1 MIFNSLGSNYDFGYV
16 VKSLFGFGFSDGRK
30 SLKNVLQ
37 NRFKGDVELFYKG
50 REAVEAALR
59 ISRLRKGEYVAINGF
74 TCYVVYKAII
84 NAGLKVEYLDIEPK
98 GLNFSPEALEGAI
111 KRNSKIKAVI
121 VQNTFGY
128 PCDIKNISDICKKNG
143 IILVEDLAHS
153 VGTIYSDG
161 RPAGSYGDFIALSFS
176 QDKIIDA
183 VSGGAL
189 IVKKTKF
196 RNQSN
201 VVLKKIPWAW
211 YLKDRL
217 YPKFTFLIRK
227 TYGFFGLGKAFHY
240 LLKKLNLLSTPI
252 GDGEDSLHILSNW
265 HSLLTQNY
273 ILDLE
278 KDIEHRRKVSV
289 IYKEKI
295 NPSLLS
301 GKLLADF
308 NRSTNIRFPIF
319 VDRRE
324 SLIKYLKANGVHIS
338 DTWYDAPVAPKKFLK
353 FTNYKN
359 QCPVAEDISSKI
371 VNLPTHKN
379 ISLKEAVFIADKI
392 NQWLITK

>member
-16 VKSLFGFGFSDGRK
+16 VKSLFSFTDGREN
-30 SLKNVLQ
+30 LKNVLKS
-37 NRFKGDVELFYKG
+37 RFKGDVELFYKS
-50 REAVEAALR
+50 REAIEVALR
-59 ISRLRKGEYVAINGF
+59 ISRLRKGEYVAINGL

-84 NAGLKVEYLDIEPK
+84 NAGLKVEYLDIDPG
-98 GLNFSPEALEGAI
+98 GLNFSPEVLEGAI

-121 VQNTFGY
+121 VQNTLGY
-128 PCDIKNISDICKKNG
+128 PCNIGNISTICKKNA
-143 IILVEDLAHS
+143 ILLIEDLAHS
-153 VGTIYSDG
+153 VGTIYSNS
-161 RPAGSYGDFIALSFS
+161 RLAGSYGDFIALSFS

-189 IVKKTKF
+189 VIRNPRFKKH
-196 RNQSN
+196 SGIG
-201 VVLKKIPWAW
+201 LKNIPLIW

-227 TYGFFGLGKAFHY
+227 TYGFLGLGKAFHY
-240 LLKKLNLLSTPI
+240 LLKKLNLLSTSI
-252 GDGEDSLHILSNW
+252 GDREHSLHILPNW
-265 HSLLTQNY
+265 HSLLARNY
-273 ILDLE
+273 ILSLD
-278 KDIEHRRKVSV
+278 KDIEHRKKVSA

-295 NPSLLS
+295 DPNVLF

-308 NRSTNIRFPIF
+308 DRSTNIRFPIF
-319 VDRRE
+319 VDGRE
-324 SLIKYLKANGVHIS
+324 SLVKYLKANGIYIS

-353 FTNYKN
+353 FTDYKN
-359 QCPVAEDISSKI
+359 QCPVAEEISSRI

-379 ISLKEAVFIADKI
+379 VSAKKAVFIADKI

>member
-16 VKSLFGFGFSDGRK
+16 VKSLFGFGFLDGRK
-30 SLKNVLQ
+30 NLKNVLQ
-37 NRFKGDVELFYKG
+37 SRFKGDVELFYKG
-50 REAVEAALR
+50 RQAIEAALR

-84 NAGLKVEYLDIEPK
+84 NAGLKVEYLDIDPK
-98 GLNFSPEALEGAI
+98 GLNFSPEALERAI

-121 VQNTFGY
+121 VQNTLGY
-128 PCDIKNISDICKKNG
+128 PCDIGNISTICKKNG
-143 IILVEDLAHS
+143 IVLIEDLAHS
-153 VGTIYSDG
+153 VSTIYKSGKEAG
-161 RPAGSYGDFIALSFS
+161 RYGDFVALSFS

-189 IVKKTKF
+189 IIRNDKF
-196 RNQSN
+196 KNRPNLISE
-201 VVLKKIPWAW
+201 KIPLIW

-217 YPKFTFLIRK
+217 YPKLTFIIRNS
-227 TYGFFGLGKAFHY
+227 YGLGLGKVMHY
-240 LLKKLNLLSTPI
+240 FLKKIHLLSTPM
-252 GDGEDSLHILSNW
+252 EKKREAFHFLPNW
-265 HSLLTQNY
+265 HSSLARNY
-273 ILDLE
+273 ILDLD
-278 KDIEHRRKVSV
+278 KDIEHRKKISA

-295 NPSLLS
+295 NSSVLS
-301 GKLLADF
+301 GELLADLG
-308 NRSTNIRFPIF
+308 RSTNIRFPIF

-324 SLIKYLKANGVHIS
+324 SLIRYLKVNGVHIF

-359 QCPVAEDISSKI
+359 QCPVAEDVSSKI